1 MLPRG
6 HHFLHHFYFRKF
18 ISHSLVVVGGRFST
32 SGFPQPNVGRWHK
45 KRKKS
50 NFLFPFRLKNLFL
63 MIDHWGKIT
72 QRTKKNQIK
81 ERKNLETYHPFLCRF
96 LLKISLLGCV
106 DWSLPGQ
113 TRVETNAIRRLD
125 KCHSSW
131 FFNT

>member
-1 MLPRG
+1 
-6 HHFLHHFYFRKF
+6 
-18 ISHSLVVVGGRFST
+18 
-32 SGFPQPNVGRWHK
+32 
-45 KRKKS
+45 
-50 NFLFPFRLKNLFL
+50 

-113 TRVETNAIRRLD
+113 TRVEGD
-125 KCHSSW
+125 KCHQEIRQVSLIMVFQHLKHSNDIVTV
-131 FFNT
+131 FESHHKSLI